1 MKQKYKITILS
12 LIIIIITL
20 FMIFTPGIAKHKNIA
35 VVGSSSV
42 QPVAEKLSEEYTQQ
56 HPSYKITVQGGG
68 STMGLNSIK
77 KNSAQIGTYST
88 TLDDNPQIKQTKI
101 ATDAIAIITNTKNN
115 LDDLTQQQIQDIF
128 TGKITNWKQV
138 GGEDAQIHVITRE
151 AGSGTRDAIEKLLMN
166 NTNFKS
172 DAIVQS
178 STGSLIKTVE
188 SDPNAI
194 GYASLSD
201 LKKDNNVKQLNV
213 DEITPTV
220 ENVKN
225 NKYPITRLFLF
236 LTNSTPSNETQQFI
250 DWTLS
255 EEGQKIIADEGLIP
269 VN

>member
-1 MKQKYKITILS
+1 MKPKYKITILS

-20 FMIFTPGIAKHKNIA
+20 FMIFTPGIAKHENIA

-56 HPSYKITVQGGG
+56 HPTYKITVQGGG

-88 TLDDNPQIKQTKI
+88 TLDDNPEIKQTKI

-201 LKKDNNVKQLNV
+201 LKKDNNVKQLKVNG
-213 DEITPTV
+213 ITPTP
-220 ENVKN
+220 ETIKN
-225 NKYPITRLFLF
+225 QKYIIQRPFLL
-236 LTNSTPSNETQQFI
+236 LTNSTPSNSTQQFI
-250 DWTLS
+250 NWILS
-255 EEGQKIIADEGLIP
+255 DDGQEIVKQEGLIP
-269 VN
+269 IN

>member
-1 MKQKYKITILS
+1 
-12 LIIIIITL
+12 
-20 FMIFTPGIAKHKNIA
+20 MIFTPGIAKHKNIA

-115 LDDLTQQQIQDIF
+115 IDDLTQQQIQDIF

-213 DEITPTV
+213 DGITPTV

-225 NKYPITRLFLF
+225 NKYPITRPFLF

>member
-20 FMIFTPGIAKHKNIA
+20 FMIFTPGIAKHENIA

-42 QPVAEKLSEEYTQQ
+42 QPVAEKLSEEYSQEY
-56 HPSYKITVQGGG
+56 PSYKITVQGGG

-88 TLDDNPQIKQTKI
+88 TLDDNPEIKQTKI
-101 ATDAIAIITNTKNN
+101 ATDAIAIITNTQNN
-115 LDDLTQQQIQDIF
+115 IDDLTKQQIQDIF
-128 TGKITNWKQV
+128 TGKITNWKEV

-151 AGSGTRDAIEKLLMN
+151 SGSGTRDAIEKLLMN
-166 NTNFKS
+166 NSNFKS

-188 SDPNAI
+188 SDPDAV

-201 LKKDNNVKQLNV
+201 LKKDSNVKQLKVNG
-213 DEITPTV
+213 ITPTP
-220 ENVKN
+220 ETIKN
-225 NKYPITRLFLF
+225 QEYIIQRPFLL
-236 LTNSTPSNETQQFI
+236 LTNSTPSNSTQQFI
-250 DWTLS
+250 NWILS
-255 EEGQKIIADEGLIP
+255 DDGQKIVEKEGLIP

>member
-20 FMIFTPGIAKHKNIA
+20 FMIFTPGIAKHENIA

-88 TLDDNPQIKQTKI
+88 TLDDNPEIKQTKI

-166 NTNFKS
+166 NTDFKS

-201 LKKDNNVKQLNV
+201 LKKDNNVKQLKVNG
-213 DEITPTV
+213 ITPTP
-220 ENVKN
+220 ETIKN
-225 NKYPITRLFLF
+225 QEYIIQRPFLL
-236 LTNSTPSNETQQFI
+236 LTNSTPSNSTQQFI
-250 DWTLS
+250 NWILS
-255 EEGQKIIADEGLIP
+255 DDGQEIVKQEGLIP
-269 VN
+269 IN